1 MTGTEQHHR
10 PDRQDRPDRKVRLA
24 RREFVRA
31 HHPDTGGDPEVF
43 WRGLQAFDRPGPG
56 TGGVRVVAVRS
67 HRPLLAAVLLM
78 LRRYQRRHIAP
89 RVH

>member
-1 MTGTEQHHR
+1 VTGTEQHHR
-10 PDRQDRPDRKVRLA
+10 PDRQDRQVRLA

-43 WRGLQAFDRPGPG
+43 WRGLQAFDRPGAG
-56 TGGVRVVAVRS
+56 SCGGRVVAVRS

-78 LRRYQRRHIAP
+78 WRRYRRHHTAP